1 MGEIGGPD
9 IVPANATV
17 SRGQVLHIE
26 PGVEVIFG
34 PGVHMYIDGRIQAQG
49 LSDDP
54 IRFHAISVSNQWD
67 SIRVPD
73 RGPEARSI
81 FRWCTFSDSTV
92 GLWLYAI
99 GGEIEHQEVSSC
111 VFENCGTGIVG
122 WSTGES
128 DRAITP
134 NSLDALIQ
142 NCRFVNCA
150 TNGLTF
156 VLRRNGDGLPYDRRG
171 MASPVVQNN
180 TFLDIGDTAMAFDV
194 EFGDTS
200 QPKVINNTVFNA
212 MTGLRTRASY
222 DVILKNN
229 LFVSCSW
236 AVRRSTVDDLN
247 LSVNY
252 NGFYN
257 NGTNF
262 LNYPGQYG

>member
-1 MGEIGGPD
+1 MDWNINNGGIRSTVARSMNTLRRNQGERGSQWGQQRFRMFFVVLLGGWTTLQPIAD
-9 IVPANATV
+9 TFVPTIINNATWAKSGGRYIVPANATV

-171 MASPVVQNN
+171 MASPVCTKQHV
-180 TFLDIGDTAMAFDV
+180 
-194 EFGDTS
+194 FGYR
-200 QPKVINNTVFNA
+200 
-212 MTGLRTRASY
+212 G
-222 DVILKNN
+222 
-229 LFVSCSW
+229 
-236 AVRRSTVDDLN
+236 
-247 LSVNY
+247 
-252 NGFYN
+252 
-257 NGTNF
+257 
-262 LNYPGQYG
+262 YGHGV